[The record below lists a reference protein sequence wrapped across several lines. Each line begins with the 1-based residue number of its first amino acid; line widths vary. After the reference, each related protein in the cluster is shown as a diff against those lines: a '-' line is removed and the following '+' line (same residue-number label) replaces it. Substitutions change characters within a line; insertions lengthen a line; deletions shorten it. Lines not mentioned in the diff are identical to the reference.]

1 MQEPKDGIQY
11 CMAASLLYDTAM
23 VCIRESKEMQ
33 VTMLAPQ
40 GVERYLGSSIANI
53 SLPHETPEEIVGLIR
68 RGQFGLSYAIP
79 NDTAMCEL
87 LMRLAP
93 LVEEG
98 HLLVRP
104 ERLIVYV
111 SAQHDNGS
119 RTWSALDIASSS
131 PFDTWTVDNKRPE
144 SPIQIQAGDI
154 DTPGN
159 RMIATVLI
167 PFISGISTK
176 DFIRVMHDER
186 DLIVEFRA
194 ALRQVVREAK
204 SNGVTAQEIVSDVL
218 LPKVSK
224 IERQFHKIVTMN
236 RLNLGGAVLST
247 LAMSL
252 TAFLATGLT
261 AAISV
266 GVGAGGLALVGR
278 ELASRQGDLATLK
291 DDASYLLWRLR
302 RNVK

>member
-1 MQEPKDGIQY
+1 M
-11 CMAASLLYDTAM
+11 
-23 VCIRESKEMQ
+23 
-33 VTMLAPQ
+33 
-40 GVERYLGSSIANI
+40 
-53 SLPHETPEEIVGLIR
+53 
-68 RGQFGLSYAIP
+68 
-79 NDTAMCEL
+79 
-87 LMRLAP
+87 
-93 LVEEG
+93 
-98 HLLVRP
+98 
-104 ERLIVYV
+104 
-111 SAQHDNGS
+111 
-119 RTWSALDIASSS
+119 
-131 PFDTWTVDNKRPE
+131 
-144 SPIQIQAGDI
+144 
-154 DTPGN
+154 
-159 RMIATVLI
+159 
-167 PFISGISTK
+167 
-176 DFIRVMHDER
+176 
-186 DLIVEFRA
+186 
-194 ALRQVVREAK
+194 
-204 SNGVTAQEIVSDVL
+204 L